1 MERTLSPPSPAAAAH
16 LMLSLAPAP
25 GRREE
30 LELDDEVAAPAAYVV
45 AGKEVRMFPCL
56 LCNKKFLKSQALGG
70 HQNAHKK
77 ERAAGCWNPYVYAA
91 PGIGIAAAAAMSL
104 PPPPPASHSGTA
116 AEPLAGVKLERPDTL
131 AMINWRRISCASAP
145 PESAPT
151 PTPRPPAP
159 SRSWSWTSSCDS
171 RSAEDA
177 CPPSFLDTTQ
187 GASTTNYHSL
197 LGPVRQKIKA

>member
-16 LMLSLAPAP
+16 LTLSLAPAP

-91 PGIGIAAAAAMSL
+91 AGIGIAAAAAMSL
-104 PPPPPASHSGTA
+104 PLR
-116 AEPLAGVKLERPDTL
+116 E
-131 AMINWRRISCASAP
+131 
-145 PESAPT
+145 
-151 PTPRPPAP
+151 
-159 SRSWSWTSSCDS
+159 
-171 RSAEDA
+171 
-177 CPPSFLDTTQ
+177 
-187 GASTTNYHSL
+187 
-197 LGPVRQKIKA
+197 